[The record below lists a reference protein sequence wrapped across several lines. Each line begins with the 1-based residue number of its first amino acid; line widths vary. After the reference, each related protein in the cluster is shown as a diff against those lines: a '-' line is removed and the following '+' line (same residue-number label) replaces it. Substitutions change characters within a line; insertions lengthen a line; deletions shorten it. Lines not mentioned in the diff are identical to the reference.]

1 MKVAC
6 TLLMRI
12 HIQNYAYFFLVH
24 EAIKGLSSIIFV
36 FSHPVSANLLWW
48 RYNST
53 MNNIKNKNKGSHLYT
68 QSCCGKELRN
78 V

>member
-24 EAIKGLSSIIFV
+24 EAIKGLSSIIFA
-36 FSHPVSANLLWW
+36 FSHPISVNLL
-48 RYNST
+48 
-53 MNNIKNKNKGSHLYT
+53 
-68 QSCCGKELRN
+68 
-78 V
+78 